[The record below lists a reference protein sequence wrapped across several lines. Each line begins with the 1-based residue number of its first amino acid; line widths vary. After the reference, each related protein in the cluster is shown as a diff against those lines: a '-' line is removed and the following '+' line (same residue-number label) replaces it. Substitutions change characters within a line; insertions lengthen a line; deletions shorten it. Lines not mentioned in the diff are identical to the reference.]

1 MLMPPPMLIDH
12 TKGSQV
18 ERSPDALNLTQIP
31 IRMIEPG
38 LQIR

>member
-1 MLMPPPMLIDH
+1 MLIDD
-12 TKGSQV
+12 TQGSQV
-18 ERSPDALNLTQIP
+18 EGSPDALNLTQIL